1 MKKYD
6 SYKDSGIEWIGVIPS
21 HWKIMPLK
29 YCFNIV
35 SGATPKTE
43 RNEFWDGEIIWITP
57 ADYKTEDHYIENG
70 NRNITFQGL
79 NSCGAEIVPKGSL
92 IFSKRAPIGTISIA
106 NTDLCTNQGCLSC
119 VPKDEN
125 ESNFFY
131 YLLTQP
137 IKELEIL
144 GSGATFLEISTTNFS
159 NFDIPVPPL
168 SEQKE
173 IADYLDRKCSEI
185 DAAVAKVD
193 KELELL
199 DELKQS
205 EISKAV
211 TKGLNPNVSF
221 KPSGIYWI
229 GEIPSHWN
237 ISRMRYLCNIITG
250 DKDTINKVDDGL
262 YPFYVRSPQIEKIN
276 SYTFDG
282 EAVLMAGDGVG
293 AGKVIHYVNG
303 KFDFHQR
310 VYNFHNFKNIKGRFL
325 FYYIQ
330 SLFKFKI
337 EEGGAKNTVDSVRQ
351 PWLKDFPIC
360 LPSLKEQEGI
370 LCWLDRKCGEI
381 DSLKEKLKQKK
392 EKLQELR
399 QSLISQVVTGKRK
412 VI

>member
-6 SYKDSGIEWIGVIPS
+6 SYKNSGIDWIGQIPS

-43 RNEFWDGEIIWITP
+43 KKEFWDGEIIWITP

-70 NRNITFQGL
+70 NRNITLQGL
-79 NSCGAEIVPKGSL
+79 NSCGTEIVPKGSL

-106 NTDLCTNQGCLSC
+106 NTNLCTNQGCLSC

-131 YLLTQP
+131 YLLTQT

-159 NFDIPVPPL
+159 NFDIPVPPP

-173 IADYLDRKCSEI
+173 IADYLDMKCGDI
-185 DAAVAKVD
+185 DVAIAKVN

-211 TKGLNPNVSF
+211 TKGINPNVSF
-221 KPSGIYWI
+221 KPSGIDWI
-229 GEIPSHWN
+229 VEIPSHWK
-237 ISRMRYLCNIITG
+237 IT
-250 DKDTINKVDDGL
+250 
-262 YPFYVRSPQIEKIN
+262 QIK
-276 SYTFDG
+276 
-282 EAVLMAGDGVG
+282 
-293 AGKVIHYVNG
+293 
-303 KFDFHQR
+303 R
-310 VYNFHNFKNIKGRFL
+310 L
-325 FYYIQ
+325 F
-330 SLFKFKI
+330 
-337 EEGGAKNTVDSVRQ
+337 
-351 PWLKDFPIC
+351 
-360 LPSLKEQEGI
+360 
-370 LCWLDRKCGEI
+370 
-381 DSLKEKLKQKK
+381 
-392 EKLQELR
+392 
-399 QSLISQVVTGKRK
+399 
-412 VI
+412 